1 MFSIFKKDPKKDL
14 QNKYEKL
21 MKDAVDA
28 QRKGDIE
35 TYSILSAKADEI
47 AQEMDALTDNK

>member
-14 QNKYEKL
+14 QYKYEKL

-35 TYSILSAKADEI
+35 TYSILSAKADVV
-47 AQEMDALTDNK
+47 ALEMDALSDKK

>member
-1 MFSIFKKDPKKDL
+1 MFSIFKKDPKKEL

-35 TYSILSAKADEI
+35 TYSILSAKADEV
-47 AQEMDALTDNK
+47 AQEIDALPDKK